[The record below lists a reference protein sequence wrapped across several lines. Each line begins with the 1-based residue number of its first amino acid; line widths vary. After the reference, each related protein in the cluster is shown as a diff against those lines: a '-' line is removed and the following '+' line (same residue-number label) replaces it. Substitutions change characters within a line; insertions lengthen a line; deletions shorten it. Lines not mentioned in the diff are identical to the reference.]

1 MLKKSTQIL
10 AAGLLLLSAMALEA
24 VQPETGL
31 DVITGWKRGEIK
43 TSLNA
48 QDPEGET
55 FGYFPLKVKN
65 INVWQ
70 AGLQGRYA
78 IPNYF
83 ENCNCETAW
92 LTQFYLRGFAYWGKV
107 YDGKY
112 SERSEIIGGNNN
124 RNHAKVK
131 RGHTR
136 DLDIALGWLYP
147 WCDNLGFGPVVGYNY
162 QKIKTK
168 NGKMTDQ
175 NGDEVSGANH
185 LRIVS
190 RFKGP
195 YVGADFVYDL
205 CDFRFNF
212 GYEYHMPTWSGK
224 YQLAVYD
231 NEDAF
236 SDKRTARRGHGN
248 VGYLDTRYHFCG
260 CWELGLG
267 LRYEAYRTGKGTA
280 SPECCE
286 ACNDVPS
293 SEVDRIRTKWRAFTI
308 NLELALTY

>member
-10 AAGLLLLSAMALEA
+10 AAGLLLLSAMTLQA
-24 VQPETGL
+24 VQPETGVDL
-31 DVITGWKRGEIK
+31 VTGWKRGEVK

-55 FGYFPLKVKN
+55 FGFFPTKIKR
-65 INVWQ
+65 IDVWQ
-70 AGLQGRYA
+70 VGLQGRYA
-78 IPNYF
+78 IPNFF
-83 ENCNCETAW
+83 ENCECETAW
-92 LTQFYLRGFAYWGKV
+92 LTQFYLRGYAYWGRV
-107 YDGKY
+107 FDGKY
-112 SERSEIIGGNNN
+112 TESATIIGGDSDKN
-124 RNHAKVK
+124 RATVK
-131 RGHTR
+131 RGYTR
-136 DLDIALGWLYP
+136 DYDIALGWLYP

-175 NGDEVSGANH
+175 EGDEVVGTKN
-185 LRIVS
+185 LRYIS

-195 YVGADFVYDL
+195 YVGMDFVYDL

-212 GYEYHMPTWSGK
+212 GYEYHMPIWSGK
-224 YQLAVYD
+224 YKLPGFD

-236 SDKRTARRGHGN
+236 SNNRTGKRGHGN

-260 CWELGLG
+260 CWEVGLG
-267 LRYEAYRTGKGTA
+267 LRYEAYNSGSGRATPIA
-280 SPECCE
+280 CE
-286 ACNDVPS
+286 ACNEFPPT
-293 SEVDRIRTKWRAFTI
+293 EVDKVRNKWRAFSI